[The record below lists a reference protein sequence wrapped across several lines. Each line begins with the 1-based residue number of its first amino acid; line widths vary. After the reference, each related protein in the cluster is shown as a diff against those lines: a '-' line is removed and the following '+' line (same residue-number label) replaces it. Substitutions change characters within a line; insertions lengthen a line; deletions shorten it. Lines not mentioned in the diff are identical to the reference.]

1 MPPVSL
7 SRTDSKTRRNL
18 SIERRLE
25 PDYTGLGPMIEFH
38 FSPHRFRVPTG
49 HRVPAF
55 LGAALLLLT
64 LSPAGSGPVSAQG
77 GEPSESAEAEKPAP
91 AIRPVLRIRVD
102 SAIQPVVAEFIRESL
117 KEADDRDAQ
126 LLVLELATPGGLSTS
141 MRKICTAI
149 LGSATPVAVYVSP
162 SGSHAA
168 SAGFFILMAADIA
181 AMAPGTNTGAAASV
195 GGQGE
200 DIKGTMGKK
209 VEQDAAAYIRS
220 LATRKGRNVELAESA
235 VLGDKAKAFS
245 AEEALEGNLI
255 DLISPSLTRL
265 LVELDGR
272 EIEKNG
278 RTVVLETA
286 DAPVEELEMRRFQ
299 RILAILADPT
309 IAFLLLSLGG
319 LGIYFELMNPGAIF
333 PGVFG
338 AIALVLAFFGLSVL
352 PFSYAGVALI
362 LLSLAFFIAEIKVQS
377 FGLLTIG
384 GVVSLVLG
392 AMLLIKSP
400 EPAMQV
406 SWQVI
411 AAVAV
416 TAILVVAFLFS
427 LAYRAFRNRVRT
439 GAEGMVT
446 ERGVVREALDPRG
459 KVWVH
464 GELWSAYASEP
475 IPVGEEVEV
484 VAVDGMRIEVRRI
497 AEPSPSLPRHAEA

>member
-1 MPPVSL
+1 MADFSASRHPVS
-7 SRTDSKTRRNL
+7 
-18 SIERRLE
+18 
-25 PDYTGLGPMIEFH
+25 
-38 FSPHRFRVPTG
+38 VPTPRSATLR
-49 HRVPAF
+49 RVPAL
-55 LGAALLLLT
+55 LGALLVLGVF
-64 LSPAGSGPVSAQG
+64 SPPWTDGVLA
-77 GEPSESAEAEKPAP
+77 EEAEPTAKEGRETAGEESSEAGEASEGDESSEAESSAP
-91 AIRPVLRIRVD
+91 VTPTVLRIRVD
-102 SAIQPVVAEFIRESL
+102 SAIQPVVAQFIRESL
-117 KEADDRDAQ
+117 EEADERDVQ
-126 LLVLELATPGGLSTS
+126 LLVLELATPGGLTTS
-141 MRKICTAI
+141 MREICTAI
-149 LGSATPVAVYVSP
+149 LGSETPVAVYVSP

-168 SAGFFILMAADIA
+168 SAGFFILLAADIA
-181 AMAPGTNTGAAASV
+181 AMAPGTNTGAAAAV

-200 DIKGTMGKK
+200 EIEGTMGKK
-209 VEQDAAAYIRS
+209 VEEDAAAYIRS
-220 LATRKGRNVELAESA
+220 LASRKDRNVELAESA
-235 VLGDKAKAFS
+235 VLGDEAKAFS

-255 DLISPSLTRL
+255 DLVTPSLTRL
-265 LVELDGR
+265 LVEVDGR

-286 DAPVEELEMRRFQ
+286 AARVEELEMRIFQ

-352 PFSYAGVALI
+352 PVSYAGVALI
-362 LLSLAFFIAEIKVQS
+362 LLSLVFFIAEIKVQS

-384 GVVSLVLG
+384 GVISLVLG
-392 AMLLIKSP
+392 AIMLIKTP

-411 AAVAV
+411 VAVAASAV
-416 TAILVVAFLFS
+416 LVVAFLFS
-427 LAYRAFRNRVRT
+427 IAYRAFRNRVRT
-439 GAEGMVT
+439 GVEGMVS
-446 ERGVVREALDPRG
+446 ERGVVREELNPRG

-464 GELWSAYASEP
+464 GELWSAFASEP

-497 AEPSPSLPRHAEA
+497 SEPSPTVPRHAEA